1 LKHLPNLL
9 TAARIAMAPY
19 IFYLLSIHSFDA
31 ALVWFAVA
39 SATDILD
46 GFLARRLHADSRIGA
61 YLDPI
66 ADKILLSGSFLVL
79 AFTGAIPWW
88 LTALVLGRD
97 ALILAGAIGA
107 LIFRK
112 TPGNFTPSV
121 WGKAST
127 FAQILY
133 VLAVVA
139 GLPSEVLSWVVAVLA
154 VTSGAHYAIRLFSSR
169 E

>member
-1 LKHLPNLL
+1 
-9 TAARIAMAPY
+9 MAPY
-19 IFYLLSIHSFDA
+19 IFYLLHIHSYQA
-31 ALVWFAVA
+31 ALLWFAA
-39 SATDILD
+39 AAATDFLD
-46 GFLARRLHADSRIGA
+46 GFLARRLNATSTIGGE
-61 YLDPI
+61 LDPI

-88 LTALVLGRD
+88 LTALVFGRD
-97 ALILAGAIGA
+97 VAILAGVLGA
-107 LIFRK
+107 VQYHKARGKL
-112 TPGNFTPSV
+112 PGNFAPSV

-127 FAQILY
+127 FVQILY

-139 GLPSEVLSWVVAVLA
+139 SLPSGVLGWVVAVLA